1 MKDENDGWNERE
13 RSMLKENDSTRSTG
27 ALADFGV
34 PMPSMENGRLA
45 TAFPRLTAVRP
56 ERNAADD
63 GQIKKNSSIR
73 RLL

>member
-13 RSMLKENDSTRSTG
+13 RSMLKENDGTRSTRAG
-27 ALADFGV
+27 FGV

-63 GQIKKNSSIR
+63 GQIRKIR
-73 RLL
+73 VFDDYFD